1 MQVWEIPFFMPKSY
15 VMKILMVCL
24 GNICRSPLAEGILK
38 SKLSN
43 YFEIDSAG
51 TIAMHQGKLPDSRSI
66 STAREHGIDITD
78 QRSRPITKSDL
89 DSFDLIFCMD
99 EENYFNVL
107 NLADSEIQ
115 KSKVHLIL
123 EFAGMGRN
131 EVPDPYYG
139 GISGFEKVYG
149 MLDEAADKIAA
160 KLQTSAS

>member
-38 SKLSN
+38 SKLSKD
-43 YFEIDSAG
+43 FEIDSAG

-66 STAREHGIDITD
+66 STARVHGIDITD

-89 DSFDLIFCMD
+89 DSFDFIFCME

-107 NLADSEIQ
+107 NLADSEVQ
-115 KSKVHLIL
+115 KSKVYLIL
-123 EFAGMGRN
+123 EFAGMGRK

-139 GISGFEKVYG
+139 GISGFEKVFE
-149 MLDEAADKIAA
+149 MLDEASDKIAA
-160 KLQTSAS
+160 KLQTSAL